1 MTACGVWLGRRGLA
15 AVLVDGGGRVCFTA
29 TVARTDVAR
38 WGLVQRLAAVGS
50 DLVIDEAHLPA
61 DPVAF
66 TARRAGVRVWVA
78 GPPLVGS
85 LRAITGAARGPPR
98 ASAALLARLPSVPW
112 LRSLLRR
119 LEPEDDPRQVP
130 LL

>member
-1 MTACGVWLGRRGLA
+1 MA
-15 AVLVDGGGRVCFTA
+15 AVASASPPRWPAPDA
-29 TVARTDVAR
+29 AR
-38 WGLVQRLAAVGS
+38 WGLAQRLAAVGA

-66 TARRAGVRVWVA
+66 AARRAGVRVWVA
-78 GPPLVGS
+78 GPPLVAS
-85 LRAITGAARGPPR
+85 LRTVSAAARGPPK

-112 LRSLLRR
+112 LRAQLRR